1 MTIVAQHVRRTPEVT
16 LHIASVSAALAAVVI
31 LTACRQAE
39 PRVSFDADT
48 AAIRQLYREWPKSV
62 EAADAGQYVTFLDDS
77 ITLLIPGAPPVHGVA
92 AYRDALMPM
101 FQAASYRAALT
112 PPNKLEVAGPWAFAQ
127 YEGQVT
133 TLPTG
138 GGDSSTARNRYL
150 DILRRQ
156 PTGTW
161 RVFIHSWQND
171 APAAR

>member
-1 MTIVAQHVRRTPEVT
+1 MPRSMSRSSMT
-16 LHIASVSAALAAVVI
+16 
-31 LTACRQAE
+31 
-39 PRVSFDADT
+39 
-48 AAIRQLYREWPKSV
+48 
-62 EAADAGQYVTFLDDS
+62 G

-92 AYRDALMPM
+92 AYRDALTPM
-101 FQAASYRAALT
+101 FQGASYRAALT

-133 TLPTG
+133 PLPTG

-161 RVFIHSWQND
+161 RVYINSWQND
-171 APAAR
+171 APPTR